1 VNGEITI
8 ANDDVLLVVDVQ
20 NDFCPGGA
28 LAVPGGHEVVPVI
41 NSLAEKFR
49 HVVLTQDWH
58 PRGHLS
64 FASSHPGKK
73 PFETIVAAYGPQVL
87 WPDHCVQTTT
97 GAEFHPAL
105 RIPHAGLVIRKGT
118 NRSIDSYSAFYENDR
133 ITPTGLVGYLR
144 ERGVTRVFIAGL
156 AFDFCV
162 RYSAEDA
169 HRENFAVVV
178 IADACRG
185 IDIDGSAAATR
196 ASLEGLG
203 IACITAGE
211 LGSTASQ

>member
-1 VNGEITI
+1 MSEAITI
-8 ANDDVLLVVDVQ
+8 DNNDVLLVVDMQ

-28 LAVPGGHEVVPVI
+28 LAVPRGDEVVPVI
-41 NSLAEKFR
+41 NSLAGKFR

-73 PFETIVAAYGPQVL
+73 PFETIAAAYGPQVL
-87 WPDHCVQTTT
+87 WPDHCVQMTT

-105 RIPHAGLVIRKGT
+105 RIPHAGLVIRKGMD
-118 NRSIDSYSAFYENDR
+118 RSIDSYSAFYENDR
-133 ITPTGLVGYLR
+133 TTPTGLVGYLR
-144 ERGVTRVFIAGL
+144 ERGVTRIFVAGL

-169 HRENFAVVV
+169 RRENFAVFV

-185 IDIDGSAAATR
+185 IDVDGSVAATH
-196 ASLEGLG
+196 ASLEGRG
-203 IACITAGE
+203 IACVTAGE
-211 LGSTASQ
+211 LGSAPSA